1 MRCPGTGRGIR
12 EAGTSHSQHHGGV
25 DVEAVADELYALPRE
40 EFTAARDARAKA
52 ARVAGDRDLATAIGR
67 LPKPTSAAWVANL
80 LAREHPGDVH
90 NLHELGAA
98 LREAHATLAG
108 ATLQELSR
116 QRHQVV
122 HALVQRAR
130 ALGRDAGKP
139 VSEAVARE
147 VADTVTAALSDPD
160 AARALAAGRLA
171 TALSPG
177 SPGSPGEGWFAGAG
191 TAPRTAATGAP
202 PERPDDGAQQQ
213 VIQELAEARVT
224 AREAADAQRD
234 AHRAVEDAEGRA
246 REATG
251 AAEDLVRRLAAAEQ
265 ARDAA
270 DKEVRF
276 ARQAVEE
283 ADRHVADAERR
294 IRDLEHRIGPGRGAD
309 VATGHRG
316 RTDR

>member
-1 MRCPGTGRGIR
+1 MRCAGIGRGIR

-40 EFTAARDARAKA
+40 EFISARDARAKA
-52 ARVAGDRDLATAIGR
+52 ARTAGDRDLATAIGR

-90 NLHELGAA
+90 DLLELGAV
-98 LREAHATLAG
+98 LREAHATLDG

-177 SPGSPGEGWFAGAG
+177 SSGEGWFADAG
-191 TAPRTAATGAP
+191 TAPRPAATGAP
-202 PERPDDGAQQQ
+202 PERPDDWVQQR
-213 VIQELAEARVT
+213 VAQELAEARAT
-224 AREAADAQRD
+224 AQEAADARRD

-246 REATG
+246 RDAAG
-251 AAEDLVRRLAAAEQ
+251 AAEDLARRLAVAEQ

-294 IRDLEHRIGPGRGAD
+294 IRDLEHRIGPG
-309 VATGHRG
+309 
-316 RTDR
+316 